1 MPSCDDCGSTHLVVG
16 PDHCLVCT
24 SCGLIKDGAVEWSDD
39 RSLAGA
45 GHGKRDAP
53 SGCAVQPGSR
63 GRQPP
68 PSALASQINRAL
80 KRDARAKVRT
90 VQLRWLSELRNMAQR
105 ANLSGAISDVAV
117 EVYRDAISRSD
128 WKNRKHDNQ
137 LGILV
142 ACLFH
147 ACNISK
153 AHRTPAELCG
163 FLGVDQKCARRM
175 VKLVQRAADTIR
187 KLRNDK
193 THGIF
198 LPAEVVPRCA
208 QRMNLPDRDK
218 MAVVIECGKL
228 YEITRNFIDNHR
240 PETICAGLI
249 SASARRLGVSVA
261 QDEIA
266 HACLIS
272 VNTVRIMTAKIDF
285 VLGPPAP

>member
-1 MPSCDDCGSTHLVVG
+1 MPACDDCGSTHLVVG

-24 SCGLIKDGAVEWSDD
+24 SCGLIKDGAVDFSDD
-39 RSLAGA
+39 RGFAGP
-45 GHGKRDAP
+45 AP
-53 SGCAVQPGSR
+53 SGGAFLEAKKK
-63 GRQPP
+63 P
-68 PSALASQINRAL
+68 PSALSRAL
-80 KRDARAKVRT
+80 KRDARAKVRS

-105 ANLSGAISDVAV
+105 ANLSGSISDVAV
-117 EVYRDAISRSD
+117 EVYREAIAGSD

-137 LGILV
+137 RGILV

-163 FLGVDQKCARRM
+163 FLGMDQKCARRM
-175 VKLVQRAADTIR
+175 VKLVQRAADTVR

-208 QRMNLPDRDK
+208 QRMQLADGDRK
-218 MAVVIECGKL
+218 AVVLECGKL
-228 YEITRNFIDNHR
+228 YEFARNFIDNHR

-249 SASARRLGVSVA
+249 SASARRLGVSVG

-266 HACLIS
+266 SACLIS
-272 VNTVRIMTAKIDF
+272 INTVRIMTSKIDF
-285 VLGPPAP
+285 VLGG